1 MDERGGDERDA
12 REAGGGTKGSG
23 GGRAR
28 RSKIEPKAGNDR
40 TEKSPGRQRTPG
52 GGGREG
58 RTLKSSRQT
67 LMVASGERAFRRG
80 GVRRAL

>member
-12 REAGGGTKGSG
+12 REGERKGQVGEERGEARSNRGRGTIDREIAGE
-23 GGRAR
+23 A
-28 RSKIEPKAGNDR
+28 AD
-40 TEKSPGRQRTPG
+40 